1 MNQAVYRMGPA
12 NPPLRQVFLPIL
24 LPMFLA
30 VVDVTIVTAALPA
43 MAAAFGDVQRVS
55 WVVASYLVASTV
67 AAPVYGR
74 LGDALGRRRLLLLA
88 LAAFIGASL
97 LCATARGIPSL
108 TTARVLQGFGGGG
121 LMVLS
126 QALLG
131 ETVSR
136 RQLGFAQGVTAAVI
150 VASSSFGPVA
160 GGALTQW
167 FGWSSVF
174 LVNLP
179 LGSFA
184 MLLVLRL
191 PAQDGAGSLGGHL
204 AKFDWAGLLF
214 FAGLVV
220 SLLLALEELQRF
232 DPSTLLDTLAELG
245 LALLC
250 LVMLLWKER
259 RAEQPLFPLNMLRHP
274 VMWRANALSALSG
287 ALLVSESTILP
298 IHLQA
303 VDGAS
308 AGRIGVMMLPLT
320 ATVGLGSLVTGR
332 LVSRTGRVA
341 IFPAVGQTVAALC
354 LMVVAFGAVPVN
366 AVVGPWG
373 LPAMLAVVVVFQGT
387 AMPVAQITM
396 QFQAP
401 PAMLGAAS
409 ASVQLSRSIGSAIG
423 VTVALGALF
432 ATLARQ
438 VGTAA
443 AFANAIKNGPSA
455 LAALPDATRAI
466 AAAGIDEGFTAAF
479 LCVAAFAALNAVVA
493 WTLPLQSLWS
503 LSEPPE

>member
-1 MNQAVYRMGPA
+1 MEPA
-12 NPPLRQVFLPIL
+12 ELPLRQIFPPIL

-30 VVDVTIVTAALPA
+30 VVDVTIVAAALPA

-74 LGDALGRRRLLLLA
+74 LGDTLGRRRLLLLA
-88 LAAFIGASL
+88 LALFIGASVW
-97 LCATARGIPSL
+97 CATARDILSL

-179 LGSFA
+179 LGGLA

-191 PAQDGAGSLGGHL
+191 PAQGGVGGLGGGI
-204 AKFDWAGLLF
+204 ARFDWAGLVLF
-214 FAGLVV
+214 SGLVIP
-220 SLLLALEELQRF
+220 LLLALEKLQH
-232 DPSTLLDTLAELG
+232 LDASALSGTLAEIG
-245 LALLC
+245 LSLLC
-250 LVMLLWKER
+250 LVLLLRQER
-259 RAEQPLFPLNMLRHP
+259 RTAQPLFPLDMLRRP
-274 VMWRANALSALSG
+274 AMWRANALSALSG

-298 IHLQA
+298 LHLQA

-308 AGRIGVMMLPLT
+308 AGRIGLMMLPLT
-320 ATVGLGSLVTGR
+320 GTVGLGSLVTGR
-332 LVSRTGRVA
+332 LVSCTGRVA

-354 LMVVAFGAVPVN
+354 LVVVAFGAVPIN
-366 AVVGPWG
+366 AVLGPWG
-373 LPAMLAVVVVFQGT
+373 LPAMLAVVVAFQGT

-396 QFQAP
+396 QSQAP
-401 PAMLGAAS
+401 AALLGAAS

-432 ATLARQ
+432 ATMARQ
-438 VGTAA
+438 DGTAA
-443 AFANAIKNGPSA
+443 AFANAVRHGPA
-455 LAALPDATRAI
+455 VLAALPDATRAM
-466 AAAGIDEGFTAAF
+466 ATAGIAEGFTVAF
-479 LCVAAFAALNAVVA
+479 LSVAAFAALNAVIA
-493 WTLPLQSLWS
+493 WTLPLRRL
-503 LSEPPE
+503 